1 MSIGIVGRKCGMSRI
16 FKEDGTMVPVT
27 IIEAEPNRVTQLK
40 TVDNDGYR
48 AVQVTTGTRRA
59 TRITKP
65 IAGHLKKAGVE
76 PGRDFWEFRLETQD
90 QDMAVGSEIKVDIFN
105 EGQYVDVCGVTKGK
119 GFAGVI
125 KRHNFSMQD
134 ATHGNSRSHRA
145 SGSIGQNQSPGRVFK
160 NKRMA
165 GQMGNVQCTVQN
177 LEIVRVDK
185 DKNLLLVKGS
195 IPGAPGGDVVVRPT
209 VKNN

>member
-1 MSIGIVGRKCGMSRI
+1 MSIGIVGRKCGMSRV

-59 TRITKP
+59 NRITKP

-76 PGRDFWEFRLETQD
+76 PGRNFWEFSLEGQEQD
-90 QDMAVGSEIKVDIFN
+90 IAVGSEIKVDIFN

-195 IPGAPGGDVVVRPT
+195 VPGAPGGDVIVRPT

>member
-1 MSIGIVGRKCGMSRI
+1 MSIGIVGRKCGMSRV

-59 TRITKP
+59 NRITKP

-76 PGRDFWEFRLETQD
+76 PGRNFWEFALEGQEQD
-90 QDMAVGSEIKVDIFN
+90 ITVGSEIKVDIFN

-125 KRHNFSMQD
+125 KRHNFRTQD

-195 IPGAPGGDVVVRPT
+195 VPGAPGGDVIVRPT